1 MVGISQLEIFLRNGT
16 LHLFFES
23 EIKNLNME
31 GYMVGCMYLVNFIPV
46 LSNAGFS
53 LYYVQI
59 GLRWLE
65 LVYPYYPSVL
75 AYVFV
80 WFSFSFAIVNVEYID
95 VKTWTISEVNKHS

>member
-1 MVGISQLEIFLRNGT
+1 
-16 LHLFFES
+16 
-23 EIKNLNME
+23 
-31 GYMVGCMYLVNFIPV
+31 MYLVNFIPV

-95 VKTWTISEVNKHS
+95 VKTLTVSEVNKHF